1 MSLNTSRVS
10 NLIQVTLTFYLH
22 FSYSEFSHGPCESL
36 DCPQPA
42 LSPGTLASLSSQT
55 LFKPLQSFSRHSP
68 SRNSFGTTLSHQSL
82 LCTHIQNLHLVR
94 AGINSGTA
102 SHAQSLR
109 REWLG
114 GRACVQKPGTT
125 SYTTE
130 GQEKRSE
137 KNVAVHAAVCG
148 IDTNIHQSASQREK

>member
-1 MSLNTSRVS
+1 MVHVRV
-10 NLIQVTLTFYLH
+10 LT
-22 FSYSEFSHGPCESL
+22 
-36 DCPQPA
+36 A

-82 LCTHIQNLHLVR
+82 LRTHIQNLHLVR

-130 GQEKRSE
+130 GQEKRSKK